1 MSTEPGVETVTY
13 TYRPSL
19 AGSPR
24 EFTLAEN
31 AIEWRT
37 ARQSGSVGFAQ
48 VRFVRLTHRPANMQ
62 SYRFVTEIWADGAP
76 KLQIVSTSW
85 KSMFDQERLDQPYS
99 AFVVELHR
107 RLAQAGAT
115 PQFIRGS
122 NPLVY
127 WAGVVVFAA
136 VILCLMALSVRAIQ
150 AGATGGLLFI
160 VAFIAMF
167 GWHGVNFLRRNR
179 PGTYTPDALPD
190 LLLPKS

>member
-1 MSTEPGVETVTY
+1 MSTEPGGETVTY

-24 EFTLAEN
+24 EFTLTGN

-37 ARQSGSVGFAQ
+37 GRQSGSVDFAQ

-62 SYRFVTEIWADGAP
+62 SYRFVTEIWSDGAP

-85 KSMFDQERLDQPYS
+85 KSMFDQERLDGPYS
-99 AFVVELHR
+99 AFVVEFHR

-115 PQFIRGS
+115 PEFLRGT
-122 NPLVY
+122 NPVIY
-127 WAGVVVFAA
+127 WAGVAVFAA
-136 VILCLMALSVRAIQ
+136 VILCLLGLSVRAIQ

-160 VAFIAMF
+160 AAFITMF

-179 PGTYTPDALPD
+179 PGTYRPDALPD